1 MKLGFLR
8 PLYQQADGYVSVYL
22 DTSQAEANAAQTV
35 RLRWRATRDRL
46 AGAGAGPATLDAIGE
61 VVTDPG
67 LAAPGR
73 AVFGH
78 GGAVTFT
85 AALPAPPRREIARV
99 APLPHLL
106 PLLAQEPPQPRH
118 LRVSAARS
126 GGDVVAVTSAGG
138 SPARQ
143 AGRTEWPV
151 HTSPAGSWPPA
162 RRSAGEAGDGHA
174 KALAALVTEAA
185 GEIAAERILLAGNAR
200 ARELLV
206 RHLSSP
212 LRAAVITID
221 QEVPAGSAAMA
232 EAACAA
238 LSREEDRQC
247 RERFDDWRTRLA
259 GEAGVEGLAATLTG
273 LAEGRV
279 SELFLAGQPGL
290 AAAWIGPAV
299 ADLAASGDQLRER
312 GVARPACERADA
324 AIIRAV
330 ALTGAELR
338 LLPQDLGTGGQP
350 DDAGPQDGI
359 CAILRHPPAGGPPG
373 PPG

>member
-8 PLYQQADGYVSVYL
+8 PLYRQADVYVSVYL
-22 DTSQAEANAAQTV
+22 DTSRAEANAAQAV
-35 RLRWRATRDRL
+35 GLRWRAARDRL
-46 AGAGAGPATLDAIGE
+46 AGAGAGRATLDAIGE
-61 VVTDPG
+61 VLTDPG

-73 AVFGH
+73 AVFGR

-106 PLLAQEPPQPRH
+106 PLLAQQPPQPPH

-126 GGDVVAVTSAGG
+126 GGDVVAVTSAGS

-151 HTSPAGSWPPA
+151 HTSPAGGWPPA
-162 RRSAGEAGDGHA
+162 RRGAGLAARDGNA

-185 GEIAAERILLAGNAR
+185 SEIQAERIVLTGDAR
-200 ARELLV
+200 ARDLLV
-206 RHLSSP
+206 RHLSTP
-212 LRAAVITID
+212 LQAAVITIGR
-221 QEVPAGSAAMA
+221 EVPAGSAAMA
-232 EAACAA
+232 EAACTA
-238 LSREEDRQC
+238 LSQEEDRQC
-247 RERFDDWRTRLA
+247 RQRFDDWRTRLA
-259 GEAGVEGLAATLTG
+259 GEPAVEGLAATLTG
-273 LAEGRV
+273 LADGRV
-279 SELFLAGQPGL
+279 SELFLAGQPGP

-312 GVARPACERADA
+312 GVASPACERADA

-338 LLPQDLGTGGQP
+338 LLPGDLVTGGQP
-350 DDAGPQDGI
+350 DRARPQDGI
-359 CAILRHPPAGGPPG
+359 CAILRHPAAGG
-373 PPG
+373 